1 MDPLFIAF
9 MALIFFILIQGIV
22 VIYQYFGGIATAALV
37 DTLLIFGMGVTIFW
51 QGGRHFG
58 TPVGTT
64 QAIEPPTPTPAQTPT
79 IERQQEILEER
90 IDAYICEEGSH
101 EESNGTV
108 TPQTPQQL
116 GPLDLDNLF
125 DDLHIQGADT
135 GGKGGKGGKGSGSG
149 GGGGGDDPSGSGG
162 GGPSGSGGGRGGYN
176 PDDGGGGGGG
186 SGPPPGGGRGGGGGH
201 ESDDNRPQR
210 NRPQARGK
218 VTYAREPPDFEG
230 DKTKYEDFKRL
241 AVNYGKAYE
250 ASFNTKAE
258 YNCWLLS
265 YFVSGAAAKF
275 VATAEKQN
283 WIETFTED
291 QMWDKLDER
300 FTNGKLLKK
309 AAELLEVT
317 RQGKTGVQEF
327 LAWFEE
333 KCGEAGYD
341 WHEPDEGKY
350 AGEDPTHI

>member
-1 MDPLFIAF
+1 M
-9 MALIFFILIQGIV
+9 
-22 VIYQYFGGIATAALV
+22 T
-37 DTLLIFGMGVTIFW
+37 FW
-51 QGGRHFG
+51 N
-58 TPVGTT
+58 TK
-64 QAIEPPTPTPAQTPT
+64 
-79 IERQQEILEER
+79 RQQEILEER
-90 IDAYICEEGSH
+90 IDAYIQSRQRQSWRDQPTIPETSSEEGSQ
-101 EESNGTV
+101 EESNRTV
-108 TPQTPQQL
+108 TPQTPQQP

-125 DDLHIQGADT
+125 DDLHIRGADT
-135 GGKGGKGGKGSGSG
+135 GGKGKKGSGSG

-162 GGPSGSGGGRGGYN
+162 GGPSGSGGGGGGYD
-176 PDDGGGGGGG
+176 PGDDGDSRGGGGGG
-186 SGPPPGGGRGGGGGH
+186 PPPGGGGGGGH

-210 NRPQARGK
+210 NRPRARGK

-230 DKTKYEDFKRL
+230 DKTKYKDFKRL

-258 YNCWLLS
+258 YNHWLLS

-275 VATAEKQN
+275 AAAAEKQN

-291 QMWDKLDER
+291 QMWDKLDEC
-300 FTNGKLLKK
+300 FTDGKLPKK

-327 LAWFEE
+327 LAWSEE

-341 WHEPDEGKY
+341 WHEPDAEGRY
-350 AGEDPTHI
+350 AGEDPTHIQLLDKSL